1 MDTNSQNLKKATIMM
16 VDDEPITMFVVQ
28 TYLEEF
34 GYQNFVQ
41 VEDSTTAIKVIE
53 DALPDILLLDLM
65 MPGISGFDILKILRN
80 SQKFKYLPIIVLTSS
95 TDSENKLKALEL
107 GATDF
112 LAKPVDQSEL
122 GLRVRNTLAAK
133 AYMDQLAFYDPL
145 TQLPNKFMFNDR
157 FSWSLNKAKRYH
169 DRLALLNVTIDNFSR
184 LNATIGVGTADDIL
198 VEVAN
203 RLKNMVREGDSVTCT
218 ADEAGMGFSIFRIEG
233 SIFSVLL
240 DRIFSAESAALVAR
254 RILET
259 IREPIQVGE
268 DEVFVTASIGIATY
282 PDEAEDVSTLRTLA
296 TSAKDFTVNKGGDAF
311 NFSSPEINAL
321 YQNRQKREMSLRQ
334 ALKRKEFLFHYQ
346 PKVDVRTGKIK
357 GVEALLR
364 WQPQDEPLV
373 SPVEFIPLLEETGL
387 IVPVGTYV
395 LGKAVSTH
403 KMWINSGYPQISMAI
418 NLSVKQLDSHEFFTV
433 VEKIIEQTDVSRHLI
448 TLEITES
455 LLLEDIESKILLLKQ
470 FRKLGLKISIDD
482 FGTGYSS
489 LGYLAKLPL
498 DELKIDRSFIV
509 DIEENKESQAIV
521 SSIIFLAK
529 SLGLS
534 TVAEGIETEG
544 QLKFLQQAGC
554 DVYQGFYFSKPV
566 AEADLLKLLTGEQH

>member
-1 MDTNSQNLKKATIMM
+1 MENNSQNLQKATIMM
-16 VDDEPITMFVVQ
+16 VDDEPITMYVVQ

-41 VEDSTTAIKVIE
+41 VEDSTTAIKVLE
-53 DALPDILLLDLM
+53 EALPDVLLLDLM

-112 LAKPVDQSEL
+112 LGKPVDQSEL

-145 TQLPNKFMFNDR
+145 TQLPNKFMFDDR
-157 FSWSLNKAKRYH
+157 FLWSLNKAKRYH

-184 LNATIGVGTADDIL
+184 LNATIGVGAAD
-198 VEVAN
+198 EVLLEVSN
-203 RLKNMVREGDSVTCT
+203 RLKKMVREGDSVTYT
-218 ADEAGMGFSIFRIEG
+218 AGDVEMSFSLFRMEG
-233 SIFSVLL
+233 SVFSVLL
-240 DRIFSAESAALVAR
+240 DRTSSAEAAALVAK

-259 IREPIQVGE
+259 IREPIRVGE
-268 DEVFVTASIGIATY
+268 DDIFITVSIGIATY
-282 PDEAEDVSTLRTLA
+282 PDEAEDVVNLRRLA

-321 YQNRQKREMSLRQ
+321 YQNRLNLEMSLRK
-334 ALKRKEFLFHYQ
+334 ALEKKEFLFHYQ
-346 PKVDVRTGKIK
+346 PKVDVMTGKIK

-364 WQPQDEPLV
+364 WQPQNKPLV
-373 SPVEFIPLLEETGL
+373 SPVNFIPMLEETGL
-387 IVPVGTYV
+387 IVPVGIHV
-395 LGKAVSTH
+395 LDEAVNIQN
-403 KMWINSGYPQISMAI
+403 MWINSGYPPISMAI
-418 NLSVKQLDSHEFFTV
+418 NLSVRQLDSRDFFAV
-433 VEKIIEQTDVSRHLI
+433 VEKVIQQTDVPRHLI

-455 LLLEDIESKILLLKQ
+455 LLLDDIETKITLLKE

-498 DELKIDRSFIV
+498 DELKIDRSFIIDV
-509 DIEENKESQAIV
+509 EENTESQAIV

-534 TVAEGIETEG
+534 TVAEGVETKG
-544 QLKFLQQAGC
+544 QLNFLQQAGC
-554 DVYQGFYFSKPV
+554 DVYQGYYFSRPV
-566 AEADLLKLLTGEQH
+566 PEVDLLNLLKGREN